1 MNPAPEWQVAEWL
14 NTEKPLSLA
23 DWRGRTL
30 VALAFQMLCPGCVSQ
45 ALPQLQRVRDTF
57 PEDQVAVAAIHTVFE
72 HHEAQGRTD
81 VLRAFLHEN
90 RIRYPVAVDE
100 PGPDGIPLTFGA
112 YAMQGTPTLLLIDPA
127 GRLQMQKFGHLDDL
141 RLGAVIASVVAEGR
155 LIDEPDAAS

>member
-1 MNPAPEWQVAEWL
+1 LNPAPEWQVAEWL

-100 PGPDGIPLTFGA
+100 PGPDGIPLTFGT

-127 GRLQMQKFGHLDDL
+127 GRLRMQKFGHLDDL